1 MPLPAAVVHG
11 IAHPP
16 TAPSEPPG
24 ASENPSTIISRSRC
38 AQSMNTDLEQLVD
51 EFIKIALFARGQS
64 LSLPVRENR
73 NSIEMTSHPDVDD
86 IPLRGDP
93 ADRIQDPPRAR
104 PVESPHAQLPDES
117 SLQIVLGHDRLNNLI
132 PLH

>member
-24 ASENPSTIISRSRC
+24 ASDRPSTITGRSRC
-38 AQSMNTDLEQLVD
+38 AQSMDADLEQLVD
-51 EFIKIALFARGQS
+51 EFIKIALVARGQS

-86 IPLRGDP
+86 IPSGEIRRIASNIRRAPARSNLRMRNCPMNP
-93 ADRIQDPPRAR
+93 ASRSYSDTID
-104 PVESPHAQLPDES
+104 
-117 SLQIVLGHDRLNNLI
+117 
-132 PLH
+132 

>member
-24 ASENPSTIISRSRC
+24 ASDRPSTITGRSWC
-38 AQSMNTDLEQLVD
+38 TQSMDTDLEQLID
-51 EFIKIALFARGQS
+51 EFIEITLVARGQS

-93 ADRIQDPPRAR
+93 ADRIQYPPRAR
-104 PVESPHAQLPDES
+104 PVESPHAQLSDES
-117 SLQIVLGHDRLNNLI
+117 GLQIVLGHDRLNNFI